1 VYIVYCAASLS
12 EYLRTKDLYRTRL
25 YAEKEGYAE
34 GITFSDLETAISVE
48 DIGRLNCLFVI
59 FPINQCYLRF
69 PSFHTHLLI
78 QSVQYTFVA
87 SIILS

>member
-1 VYIVYCAASLS
+1 MVYIVYCAASLS

-48 DIGRLNCLFVI
+48 DIGRLC
-59 FPINQCYLRF
+59 
-69 PSFHTHLLI
+69 
-78 QSVQYTFVA
+78 
-87 SIILS
+87 